1 MKYNPKQIIFYI
13 SIYIKLFLISNVIC
27 KERNNREGKC
37 VYLNTETGSEIINF
51 YKFKNNKYKY
61 SPNYI
66 INKNEKDKWFINFCN
81 DTTYKNITEDN
92 NRKEYYNSQIVY
104 TDNEENKFFVFT
116 GGFFKQREEG
126 PRLKLNKT
134 NKQYSYSTNHGDI
147 CNKKDNI
154 NYKTTIIFEEGNVID
169 KEYVEIYHLPNK
181 SNCTNNLNVYF
192 DLDYSK
198 DYLILQKV
206 LNDGYIFTSI
216 IFILLG
222 IYLCFLTSINLP
234 LTKVIISLV
243 FGQIIMF
250 TIEILFVGN
259 SSALKGYL
267 YILILII
274 GLLVGGVIGFL
285 SCIYDKFY
293 LIILSFSSGFV
304 NAIFVFDICFIGS
317 NCTLTPIILIDVILI
332 FTISFIALIRIVP
345 KNYIYYPPV
354 IGSYTLIRGISLI
367 IYNASGKYGYRDLQL
382 LLFLTTLNENDFL
395 DEFLKNDFKYFW
407 VYIIFICLILILS
420 EIIAYLIDK
429 KMEEKDFY
437 DDEEEE
443 KEEKEESEENKT
455 ELSGHL
461 IINQDNSR
469 NSSESH

>member
-1 MKYNPKQIIFYI
+1 MKYKSKQIIFYI
-13 SIYIKLFLISNVIC
+13 SIYLKIFLIDNIIC

-37 VYLNTETGSEIINF
+37 LYFLTETGSEIINF
-51 YKFKNNKYKY
+51 YKFKNDKY
-61 SPNYI
+61 NL
-66 INKNEKDKWFINFCN
+66 INDTGNGKWYINFCN
-81 DTTYKNITEDN
+81 DTNYTKYKEDN
-92 NRKEYYNSQIVY
+92 NTDSAYNSQIVY
-104 TDNEENKFFVFT
+104 SEEKKNYVFT
-116 GGFFKQREEG
+116 GGFFKQKDKG
-126 PRLKLNKT
+126 HKLKLIKEDG
-134 NKQYSYSTNHGDI
+134 KYSYNATLGEICTTNI
-147 CNKKDNI
+147 SQ
-154 NYKTTIIFEEGNVID
+154 NYRTRIVFEEGKVTD
-169 KEYVEIYHLPNK
+169 TEYVDIYHLPNK
-181 SNCTNNLNVYF
+181 NNCENDLNVYF

-285 SCIYDKFY
+285 SCLYDKFY

-317 NCTLTPIILIDVILI
+317 NCALTPIILIDVILI